1 MTFRYLHRSARCA
14 QEVTNMGRISI
25 VRFEG
30 QEANVNAY
38 IIHNATHAVVVDSLR
53 NREEAAALAEAIHHS
68 GRRLQAIFVTHG
80 HPDHY
85 IGSRTLKEAFPSARI
100 LVASEAIKADTL
112 GFSKWMDSVGWLDKQ
127 PQMKPRS
134 EAAPDGFDYGTQ
146 IEVLGDDRLV
156 LEGGGVLEIR
166 ADYPATESGHMS
178 TVYVPQENA
187 LLTSDLVYHGVHA
200 WAGQGVLREHIA
212 NWVAVLGELKAK
224 YSDPDV
230 LVYPGHGAPSDPT
243 LFDRMRNYLEDF
255 VGAVSSEPTNAAALS
270 RMKRLYPGFQ
280 QEEFLLAHSV
290 AFHGADGRMP
300 RPNSI
305 SSDSSGS
312 SASDSARSAPR

>member
-1 MTFRYLHRSARCA
+1 MNFDDLPFIAPERMMSSGGDA
-14 QEVTNMGRISI
+14 MGQINI
-25 VRFEG
+25 ERFAG
-30 QEANVNAY
+30 REANVNAY
-38 IIHNATHAVVVDSLR
+38 IVHNATHAVVIDSLR
-53 NREEAAALAEAIHHS
+53 NREEAAELAQTIRKS

-85 IGSRTLKEAFPSARI
+85 VGSRTLKEAFPSARI

-134 EAAPDGFDYGTQ
+134 DAAPEGFDYGGQ

-156 LEGGGVLEIR
+156 LEGGGVLEVR

-178 TVYVPQENA
+178 TLFVLGENA

-212 NWVAVLGELKAK
+212 NWVTVLGDLKAR
-224 YSDPDV
+224 YSSPDV
-230 LVYPGHGAPSDPT
+230 RVFPGHGAPSDPT
-243 LFDRMRNYLEDF
+243 LFDRMRVYLDDF
-255 VGAVSSEPTNAAALS
+255 VSAVTSEPTNAAALE
-270 RMKRLYPGFQ
+270 RMKRLYPGYE
-280 QEEFLLAHSV
+280 QEGFLLAQSI
-290 AFHGADGRMP
+290 AFHGADGRAQK
-300 RPNSI
+300 
-305 SSDSSGS
+305 
-312 SASDSARSAPR
+312 SAA

>member
-1 MTFRYLHRSARCA
+1 MRLSHRQMNFDDLPFIAPERMMSSGGDA
-14 QEVTNMGRISI
+14 MGQINI
-25 VRFEG
+25 ERFAG
-30 QEANVNAY
+30 REANVNAY
-38 IIHNATHAVVVDSLR
+38 IVHNATHAVVIDSLR
-53 NREEAAALAEAIHHS
+53 NREEAAELAQTIRKS

-85 IGSRTLKEAFPSARI
+85 VGSRTLKEAFPSARI

-134 EAAPDGFDYGTQ
+134 DAAPEGFDYGGQ

-156 LEGGGVLEIR
+156 LEGGGVLEVR

-178 TVYVPQENA
+178 TLFVLGENA

-212 NWVAVLGELKAK
+212 NWVTVLGDLKAR
-224 YSDPDV
+224 YSSPDV
-230 LVYPGHGAPSDPT
+230 RVFPGHGAPSDPT
-243 LFDRMRNYLEDF
+243 LFDRMRVYLDDF
-255 VGAVSSEPTNAAALS
+255 VSAVTSEPTNAAALE
-270 RMKRLYPGFQ
+270 RMKRLYPGYE
-280 QEEFLLAHSV
+280 QEGFLLAQSI
-290 AFHGADGRMP
+290 AFHGADGRAQK
-300 RPNSI
+300 
-305 SSDSSGS
+305 
-312 SASDSARSAPR
+312 SAA

>member
-1 MTFRYLHRSARCA
+1 MRLSHRQMNFDDLPFIAPERMMSSGGAA
-14 QEVTNMGRISI
+14 MGQINI
-25 VRFEG
+25 ERFAG
-30 QEANVNAY
+30 REANVNAY
-38 IIHNATHAVVVDSLR
+38 IVHNATHAVVIDSLR
-53 NREEAAALAEAIHHS
+53 NREEAAELAQTIRKS

-85 IGSRTLKEAFPSARI
+85 VGSRTLKEAFPGARI

-134 EAAPDGFDYGTQ
+134 DAAPEGFDYGGQ

-156 LEGGGVLEIR
+156 LEGGGVLEVR

-178 TVYVPQENA
+178 TLFVPGENA

-212 NWVAVLGELKAK
+212 NWVTVLGDLKAR
-224 YSDPDV
+224 YSSPDV
-230 LVYPGHGAPSDPT
+230 RVFPGHGAPSDPT
-243 LFDRMRNYLEDF
+243 LFDRMRVYLDDF
-255 VGAVSSEPTNAAALS
+255 VSAVTSEPTNAVALE
-270 RMKRLYPGFQ
+270 RMKRLYPGYE
-280 QEEFLLAHSV
+280 QEGFLLAQSI
-290 AFHGADGRMP
+290 AFHGADGRAQK
-300 RPNSI
+300 
-305 SSDSSGS
+305 
-312 SASDSARSAPR
+312 SAA